1 MYNENTMEEKSYKS
15 LKSGSDIRGIAVQTE
30 DGDVTLTIEAI
41 NDITKAFLKW
51 LSDKTG
57 KTSLNIAVGNDV
69 RISSDA
75 VYSAVQKAVVES
87 GCNLFY
93 CGVSTTPSMFVLLKE
108 SDWGCDASIMI
119 TASHLPFDRNGLK
132 FFTPD
137 GGLSGGDIDE
147 IIALA
152 ENGAALP
159 RQLGNITEQSYMNDY
174 CRKLVNVVR
183 TGTGKSAP
191 LFGKRV
197 IVDASNG
204 AGGFFVKKVLQQLGA
219 ITDGSINVE
228 PDGNFPAHAPNPED
242 PKAIAALSEAV
253 LSSRAE
259 LGIIFDT
266 DVDRAAIV
274 DGNGRH
280 INRDSLIA
288 LTAATVLAERPAT
301 IITDS
306 VTTDGLTEFIED
318 LGGRHIRFKRGYK
331 NVIDEALRRNK
342 RGDYCPLAIETS
354 GHAAFADN
362 YFMDDGAYLVCKLL
376 VAYSEQTQ
384 KKEKLS
390 DLIADLEVP
399 AEEDEV
405 RVRFNVH
412 SENFKREG
420 ERVINEI
427 KFFAENDKRWSLA
440 PDNYEGVRINFAD
453 GEGDGWALVRMSV
466 HDPVMPINFASRVK
480 GGNKKMARS
489 LYYLLEKYPF
499 LFTGQL
505 KKFIDNDKKF

>member
-1 MYNENTMEEKSYKS
+1 MEAKSYKS
-15 LKSGSDIRGIAVQTE
+15 LKSGSDIRGIAVKTE
-30 DGDVTLTIEAI
+30 DSEVTLTIEAI
-41 NDITKAFLKW
+41 VDITKAYLKW

-57 KTSLNIAVGNDV
+57 KTDLHIAVGNDV

-75 VYSAVQKAVVES
+75 VYSAVQKAVLES

-93 CGVSTTPSMFVLLKE
+93 CGVSTTPAMFVLLKE
-108 SDWGCDASIMI
+108 SDWDCDGSIMI

-137 GGLSGGDIDE
+137 GGLCSKDIDE

-152 ENGAALP
+152 ESGAALP
-159 RQLGNITEQSYMNDY
+159 RKLGNVIEQSYMNDY
-174 CRKLVNVVR
+174 CRKLVNMVR

-191 LFGKRV
+191 LFGKRI
-197 IVDASNG
+197 IVDAGNG
-204 AGGFFVKKVLQQLGA
+204 VGGFFVKKVLQQLGA
-219 ITDGSINVE
+219 ITDGSINLE

-242 PKAIAALSEAV
+242 PTAIQALKDAV
-253 LSSRAE
+253 LASHAE

-274 DGNGRH
+274 DSDGTQ

-288 LTAATVLAERPAT
+288 LTAATILAQKPAT
-301 IITDS
+301 IVTDS

-318 LGGRHIRFKRGYK
+318 FGGTHIRYKRGYR
-331 NVIDEALRRNK
+331 NVIDEALRRNA
-342 RGDYCPLAIETS
+342 RGEYCPLAIETS

-376 VAYSEQTQ
+376 IAYSEQAL
-384 KKEKLS
+384 KKEKLGDLIS
-390 DLIADLEVP
+390 DLKLP
-399 AEEDEV
+399 WEEDEV

-420 ERVINEI
+420 ERIINEI
-427 KFFAENDKRWSLA
+427 KYFAEKDSRWSLA
-440 PDNYEGVRINFAD
+440 PNNYEGVRINFKK
-453 GEGDGWALVRMSV
+453 GEGGGWALIRMSV
-466 HDPVMPINFASRVK
+466 HDPVMPINFASTER
-480 GGNKKMARS
+480 GGNKKMAKS
-489 LYYLLEKYPF
+489 LYYILEKYPY
-499 LFTGQL
+499 LFTGTL
-505 KKFIDNDKKF
+505 KKFIEDKKS

>member
-1 MYNENTMEEKSYKS
+1 MENKSYKS

-30 DGDVTLTIEAI
+30 DSEVTLTIEAI
-41 NDITKAFLKW
+41 IDITKAYLKW
-51 LSDKTG
+51 LADRTG
-57 KTSLNIAVGNDV
+57 KSVLNIAVGNDV

-75 VYSAVQKAVVES
+75 VYSAVQKAIVES
-87 GCNLFY
+87 GCNLYY

-108 SDWGCDASIMI
+108 SDWGCDGSVMI

-137 GGLSGGDIDE
+137 GGLSGKDIDD

-152 ENGAALP
+152 ENGEALP
-159 RQLGNITEQSYMNDY
+159 RRLGNVIEQSYMDAY
-174 CRKLVNVVR
+174 CRKLVAVVR

-197 IVDASNG
+197 IVDAGNG
-204 AGGFFVKKVLQQLGA
+204 VGGFFVKKVLQQLGA
-219 ITDGSINVE
+219 ITDGSINLE

-242 PKAIAALSEAV
+242 PKAIQALSDAV
-253 LSSRAE
+253 LTSKAE

-274 DGNGRH
+274 DGDGTQ
-280 INRDSLIA
+280 INRDNLVA
-288 LTAATVLAERPAT
+288 LTAATILADKPAT
-301 IITDS
+301 IVTDS

-318 LGGRHIRFKRGYK
+318 LGGKHIRFKRGYR
-331 NVIDEALRRNK
+331 NVIEEAMRRNAQ
-342 RGDYCPLAIETS
+342 GEYCPLAIETS

-376 VAYSEQTQ
+376 VAYSSQAA

-390 DLIADLEVP
+390 DLIADLKLP
-399 AEEDEV
+399 WEEDEV

-412 SENFKREG
+412 SEDFKREG
-420 ERVINEI
+420 ERIINEI
-427 KFFAENDKRWSLA
+427 KYFAEHDPHWSLA
-440 PDNYEGVRINFAD
+440 PNNYEGVRINFKK
-453 GEGDGWALVRMSV
+453 GEGGGWALVRMSV
-466 HDPVMPINFASRVK
+466 HDPVMPINFASTER

-489 LYYLLEKYPF
+489 LYYLLEKYPY
-499 LFTGQL
+499 LFTGTL
-505 KKFIDNDKKF
+505 KKFIEDKKS